1 MKRLTL
7 IVFLILFAIT
17 IVKTTDCPDKHWF
30 DDVT

>member
-17 IVKTTDCPDKHWF
+17 IVKT
-30 DDVT
+30 